1 MRNVTIVME
10 EDVARWAR
18 IRAAE
23 RDTSVSRF
31 IGELLRERMAEE
43 RSYEAAM
50 QEYLSQSPRAL
61 RQPGQAYPRR
71 KSLHGGMR

>member
-1 MRNVTIVME
+1 MTIVLDE
-10 EDVARWAR
+10 KVARWAR

-43 RSYEAAM
+43 HSYEAAM
-50 QEYLSQSPRAL
+50 QEYLSQPPRAL
-61 RQPGQAYPRR
+61 RQPGQMYPRR
-71 KSLHGGMR
+71 KDLHDR

>member
-1 MRNVTIVME
+1 MRNVTIVIA

-31 IGELLRERMAEE
+31 IGEVLREHMAEE
-43 RSYEAAM
+43 RSYKTAM
-50 QEYLSQSPRAL
+50 QEYLSQPARAL
-61 RQPGQAYPRR
+61 RQPGQAYPHRA
-71 KSLHGGMR
+71 SLHDR